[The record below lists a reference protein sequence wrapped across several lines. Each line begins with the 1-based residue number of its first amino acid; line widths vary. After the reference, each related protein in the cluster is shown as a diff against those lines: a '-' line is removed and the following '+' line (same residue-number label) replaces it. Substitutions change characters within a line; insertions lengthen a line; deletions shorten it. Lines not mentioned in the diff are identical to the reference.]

1 MLPDNLELADIRR
14 LVIISMFSDDV
25 LFAQL
30 ALKGGNAL
38 NLIYGLG
45 SRSSVDVDLSL
56 EQDFVDLDDARE
68 RIFRALKARFSE
80 VGLRVFDEKF
90 SRRPL
95 QSKVG
100 EERWG
105 GYQVEFKLIGEA
117 KYDAMKAD
125 PDRARREALVI
136 GPDNKRV
143 FIVQISKFEFCQGKV
158 ETELQDYSIFV
169 YTPEMIAI
177 EKLRAICQQM
187 PEYHLRGYSTPRAR
201 DFYDIHSIVTAGNV
215 NLSTSESSE
224 LVRNIFAAKDVD
236 LALLPKIKEYRE
248 FHRQDCPAVELTVSG
263 DLKPFDFYFNFVVAQ
278 TDLLKPLWEK

>member
-1 MLPDNLELADIRR
+1 MPPDNLDLADIRR
-14 LVIISMFSDDV
+14 LVIIAMFSDDV

-248 FHRQDCPAVELTVSG
+248 FHRQDWPAVELTVSG

>member
-1 MLPDNLELADIRR
+1 MPPDNLDLADIRR
-14 LVIISMFSDDV
+14 LVIIAMFSDDV

-117 KYDAMKAD
+117 KYNEMKAD

-215 NLSTSESSE
+215 NLGTRESSE
-224 LVRNIFAAKDVD
+224 LIRNIFAVKDVE
-236 LALLPKIKEYRE
+236 LALLPKIKEYQE
-248 FHRQDCPAVELTVSG
+248 FHRQDWPAVELTVSG